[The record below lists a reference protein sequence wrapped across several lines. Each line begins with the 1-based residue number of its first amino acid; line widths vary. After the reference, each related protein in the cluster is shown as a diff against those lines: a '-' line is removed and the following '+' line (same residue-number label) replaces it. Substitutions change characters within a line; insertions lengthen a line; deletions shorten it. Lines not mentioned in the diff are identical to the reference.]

1 MRGLLRALI
10 VLACLVA
17 APAEAAP
24 SPDGLKL
31 ERVVMLMRHGIRP
44 PTKALVTP
52 PGVASDPW
60 PSWDTPWGHLTAHGV
75 KAVQLLGRS
84 DRAGWARRGLLP
96 AKGCP
101 TKDDLAIWADSDQ
114 RTIATG
120 EALAQGLGAG
130 CVLAVGHLAEGQADP
145 LFSPL
150 DAPGALDGPKALAA
164 IRAQVGDIPA
174 LMKAHAPE
182 IALAQR
188 VLGCCSVK
196 VCADAGLAASCG
208 LADLPSGLVMPKD
221 DGRPKA
227 TGPLDFLPTAAQS
240 IMLAYVEG
248 KPMSEVGWGRIT
260 PAELSTLM
268 TLHSLKGQVLQRP
281 PYIAS
286 HGAAPLARRML
297 AALTQ
302 PGAKVTILVGHDT
315 NIVDL
320 GGTLDLHWQVAS
332 YPADT
337 PPPGGGVALEL
348 LRAPDGQAYVRA
360 VYRSQT
366 MDQMR
371 NLTPLGGN
379 QDAYRQVLNIPGCP
393 AARPGG
399 LCPLADFAR
408 LVDQALPPAV

>member
-1 MRGLLRALI
+1 MRGVLTALI
-10 VLACLVA
+10 LLTCLVA
-17 APAEAAP
+17 APAEAAARA
-24 SPDGLKL
+24 DGMKL

-44 PTKALVTP
+44 PTKAVVTP

-60 PSWDTPWGHLTAHGV
+60 PAWDTPWGHLTAHGAQ
-75 KAVQLLGRS
+75 AVVLLGQS
-84 DRAGWARRGLLP
+84 DRAGWTATGLLP
-96 AKGCP
+96 KACP
-101 TKDDLAIWADSDQ
+101 NASDLTIWADSDQ

-120 EALAQGLGAG
+120 EALARGLGG
-130 CVLAVGHLAEGQADP
+130 DCTIPVGHLPEGQTDS

-150 DAPGALDGPKALAA
+150 DAPGALDGAKALAA
-164 IRAQVGDIPA
+164 IQAQVGDIPT
-174 LMKAHAPE
+174 LMKARAPE

-196 VCADAGLAASCG
+196 VCADAGAPAPCS

-248 KPMSEVGWGRIT
+248 KPMAEVGWGRIK
-260 PAELSTLM
+260 PAELETLM
-268 TLHSLKGQVLQRP
+268 KLHSLKGQVLQRP

-286 HGAAPLARRML
+286 RGAAPLARRML
-297 AALTQ
+297 AALTR
-302 PGAKVTILVGHDT
+302 PGARVTVLVGHDT

-337 PPPGGGVALEL
+337 PPPGGGLAFEL
-348 LRAPDGQAYVRA
+348 LRAPGGQAYVRA

-366 MDQMR
+366 MEQMR
-371 NLTPLGGN
+371 NLSPLAGDH
-379 QDAYRQVLNIPGCP
+379 DAYRQVLKIPGCP
-393 AARPGG
+393 TMTADN
-399 LCPLADFAR
+399 LCPLADFTH
-408 LVDQALPPAV
+408 LIEQALPPVG